1 MQATIHSDKFD
12 WTAAIHDEVVKSLC
26 SSFGLDFLLFEDKV
40 GGDVDTIHNV
50 RQGIYATDLEKK
62 RFEERGDYKSIITDA
77 EGNAVLDKNG
87 KVIKENKYHT
97 NSAYISKG
105 KKDNQIQQE
114 GELYDKYRGTMM
126 ETGKHK
132 RQLDHTIA
140 ASTIHNDAGRVL
152 AELDGVTLAN
162 RDTNLNSTNWFVN
175 NIKNAH
181 SMEHFL
187 NNIAP
192 KKCDDLKGQIQ
203 KNSEKLSKLPENTP
217 EQRHTKREL
226 LSEISK
232 DKEKLTA
239 LEMTLANKEEA
250 LKADV
255 IARNAYE
262 KEVNEAYY
270 KGSKFLGNTLHASLN
285 SGMKMGMRQVIG
297 LVLAEVWFELK
308 EQLPVIIDQCKTKF
322 EMSDFLI
329 KIKVT
334 LENIWKRI
342 SARFQDLLVSF
353 KDGFLGGLFASVT
366 TTVVNIFFTT
376 QKAIGKLIRECWQTI
391 IQVTKLITFNPDNL
405 AVGDLAK
412 EVTRLIG
419 LAVNVAIGTIV
430 HQHLV
435 NLISALPFGV
445 YIASFLSALVAG
457 ILTVGFSY
465 FLDYSEIMQKVWS
478 YLNSLKSKYQSTLE
492 FYQQINAELDEYLI
506 ELSKIEFNL
515 DADELYIFSQSLAS
529 ANSEYE
535 RGLVLA
541 AEAQRRNIELPFEIN
556 NTKSGRDW
564 LSGLSKK

>member
-1 MQATIHSDKFD
+1 MQATIHSNKFD

-50 RQGIYATDLEKK
+50 RQGIYATKVENDKYVNKSSYNTHDYHQDKRQSNPNNEESRYKQKNNIDGILQNEGRLYDPYMNRYLDNSKK
-62 RFEERGDYKSIITDA
+62 R
-77 EGNAVLDKNG
+77 N
-87 KVIKENKYHT
+87 
-97 NSAYISKG
+97 
-105 KKDNQIQQE
+105 
-114 GELYDKYRGTMM
+114 
-126 ETGKHK
+126 
-132 RQLDHTIA
+132 LDHIISA
-140 ASTIHNDAGRVL
+140 KEIHEDAGRIL
-152 AELDGVTLAN
+152 AELDGVELAN
-162 RDTNLNSTNWFVN
+162 QSSNFNSTLEVINKS
-175 NIKNAH
+175 KNAK
-181 SMEHFL
+181 SMQEF
-187 NNIAP
+187 IEYTP
-192 KKCDDLKGQIQ
+192 KKISNLESEIKKLEQ
-203 KNSEKLSKLPENTP
+203 KKSTIGLSEK
-217 EQRHTKREL
+217 
-226 LSEISK
+226 EINRLEK
-232 DKEKLTA
+232 FNEDVEVFKNIDKEA
-239 LEMTLANKEEA
+239 A
-250 LKADV
+250 LKLDKE
-255 IARNAYE
+255 ARE
-262 KEVNEAYY
+262 KYNYQVNQAYY

-285 SGMKMGMRQVIG
+285 SGMKMGMRQAIG
-297 LVLAEVWFELK
+297 LVLAEVWFELR
-308 EQLPVIIDQCKTKF
+308 EQLPVIINQCKIKF

-334 LENIWKRI
+334 LENIWKRV

-376 QKAIGKLIRECWQTI
+376 QKAMGKLIRECWQTI

>member
-1 MQATIHSDKFD
+1 MIDFIVLYQFN
-12 WTAAIHDEVVKSLC
+12 ELLC
-26 SSFGLDFLLFEDKV
+26 VYSCKGF
-40 GGDVDTIHNV
+40 
-50 RQGIYATDLEKK
+50 
-62 RFEERGDYKSIITDA
+62 
-77 EGNAVLDKNG
+77 
-87 KVIKENKYHT
+87 YHT

-152 AELDGVTLAN
+152 AEIDGVTLAN

-285 SGMKMGMRQVIG
+285 SGMKMGMRQAIG
-297 LVLAEVWFELK
+297 LVLAEVWFELR
-308 EQLPVIIDQCKTKF
+308 EQLPVIINQCKIKF

-334 LENIWKRI
+334 LENIWKRV

-376 QKAIGKLIRECWQTI
+376 QKAMGKLIRECWQTI

>member
-1 MQATIHSDKFD
+1 MQATIHSNKFD

-50 RQGIYATDLEKK
+50 RQGIYATKVENDKYVNKSSYNTHDYHQDKRQSNPNNEESRYKQKNNIDGILQNEGRLYDPYMNRYLDNSKK
-62 RFEERGDYKSIITDA
+62 R
-77 EGNAVLDKNG
+77 N
-87 KVIKENKYHT
+87 
-97 NSAYISKG
+97 
-105 KKDNQIQQE
+105 
-114 GELYDKYRGTMM
+114 
-126 ETGKHK
+126 
-132 RQLDHTIA
+132 LDHIISA
-140 ASTIHNDAGRVL
+140 KEIHEDAGRIL
-152 AELDGVTLAN
+152 AELDGVELAN
-162 RDTNLNSTNWFVN
+162 QSSNFNSTLEVINKS
-175 NIKNAH
+175 KNAK
-181 SMEHFL
+181 SMQEF
-187 NNIAP
+187 IEYTP
-192 KKCDDLKGQIQ
+192 KKISNLESEIKTLEKKKSTIGL
-203 KNSEKLSKLPENTP
+203 SEK
-217 EQRHTKREL
+217 
-226 LSEISK
+226 EINRLEK
-232 DKEKLTA
+232 FNEDVEVFKNIDKEA
-239 LEMTLANKEEA
+239 A
-250 LKADV
+250 LKLDKE
-255 IARNAYE
+255 ARE
-262 KEVNEAYY
+262 KYNYQVNQAYY

-285 SGMKMGMRQVIG
+285 SGMKMGMRQAIG
-297 LVLAEVWFELK
+297 LVLAEVWFELR

>member
-1 MQATIHSDKFD
+1 MQATIHSNKFD

-50 RQGIYATDLEKK
+50 RQGIYATKVENDKYVNKSSYNTHDYHQDKRQSNPNNEESRYKQKNNLDGILQNEGRLYDPYMNRYLDNSKK
-62 RFEERGDYKSIITDA
+62 R
-77 EGNAVLDKNG
+77 N
-87 KVIKENKYHT
+87 
-97 NSAYISKG
+97 
-105 KKDNQIQQE
+105 
-114 GELYDKYRGTMM
+114 
-126 ETGKHK
+126 
-132 RQLDHTIA
+132 LDHIISA
-140 ASTIHNDAGRVL
+140 KEIHEDAGRIL
-152 AELDGVTLAN
+152 AELDGVELAN
-162 RDTNLNSTNWFVN
+162 QSSNFNSTLEVINKS
-175 NIKNAH
+175 KNAK
-181 SMEHFL
+181 SMQEF
-187 NNIAP
+187 IEYIP
-192 KKCDDLKGQIQ
+192 KKISNLESEIKTLEQ
-203 KNSEKLSKLPENTP
+203 KKSTIGLSEK
-217 EQRHTKREL
+217 
-226 LSEISK
+226 EINRLEK
-232 DKEKLTA
+232 FNEDVEVFKNFDKEA
-239 LEMTLANKEEA
+239 A
-250 LKADV
+250 LKLDKE
-255 IARNAYE
+255 ARE
-262 KEVNEAYY
+262 KYNYQVNQAYY
-270 KGSKFLGNTLHASLN
+270 KGSKFLGNALHTSLN
-285 SGMKMGMRQVIG
+285 SGVKMGMRQAIG
-297 LVLAEVWFELK
+297 LVLAEVWFELR
-308 EQLPVIIDQCKTKF
+308 EQLPVIINQCKIKF

-334 LENIWKRI
+334 LENIWKRV

-376 QKAIGKLIRECWQTI
+376 QKAMGKLIRECWQTI

-478 YLNSLKSKYQSTLE
+478 YLNSLKSKYQFTLE